1 MSLDPGTSLGS
12 YEVLGPL
19 GAGGMGEVYRAYDR
33 KLGREVAIKIL
44 PEAFSQDAARLSRF
58 DREAR
63 MLAAVNH
70 PNLAAIYGLE
80 EAGPI
85 RYIVME
91 LVPGETLSQTLARG
105 PMAMRDAI
113 GAARQIA
120 EGLEAAHE
128 KGIVHRD
135 LKPANVKI
143 TPEGRVKV
151 LDLGLAKAMD
161 PKADDSRDSSESPTL
176 RLDETRPG
184 VIVGTVEFM
193 SPEQA
198 RGRFVDKR
206 TDVWSF
212 GCVLFEMLSG
222 RRAFTGES
230 PADVLVNVATR
241 EPEWS
246 ALPAGTP
253 TRVREL
259 LERCLQKDPN
269 RRLRDIGDARI
280 ALEDAWFASDER
292 SRSGGAAPLPSPRER
307 RLVLAIV
314 AGLAVA
320 AGLWLTYRPRPAEI
334 APASGSEAP
343 HLLAVLPF
351 RDLSGRPDGQRIGE
365 GLVETVSARLSNL
378 SGVQVVTPSVVV
390 EAADRLRDPFRVARD
405 LGADYVLVG
414 ATQRE
419 GDLLRFTWA
428 VWQTR
433 ERRQVGGGEVTGTA
447 SNTFAIQDQLT
458 DRVAREL
465 HATPA
470 GRRTPLPTGLVTTG
484 QQERY
489 LQALGHLQRYDKK
502 ESVEAALAILNPLA
516 SEVPGSALV
525 QAALA
530 RASLHEYTITR
541 DKDAANRAIAAAD
554 RATRL
559 DPGVPEVHVARGLV
573 LSRTGKGAEAVS
585 EFQIALSQ
593 APDSLDGL
601 LGLAEAYQSV
611 GRNDEAAASY
621 KRAVALQPNSWVPYN
636 HFGVFDYTVGRYAQA
651 AEMFREVVARTPDN
665 VRAWNNLGAAY
676 EQADRFDD
684 ALQAFQKSSEISP
697 NDGAFSNLGTLQFFL
712 GRYADSARSFE
723 KATKLTPGK
732 ALYWANLGDAY
743 RWAPGERPKA
753 AAAYAKAI
761 ALSRGE
767 LEVDPRNPRALC
779 TLGLALAKTGKPAEG
794 LVSIRKA
801 LEVEPGNPDSLYD
814 AAVVSTLLGKPDDA
828 VGWIAQA
835 VEAGLGV
842 GTVEREPEFAALRK
856 TPAYKNR
863 IAAKKNAA

>member
-1 MSLDPGTSLGS
+1 
-12 YEVLGPL
+12 
-19 GAGGMGEVYRAYDR
+19 MGEVYRAYDR

-44 PEAFSQDAARLSRF
+44 PEAFAQDAAKLTRF

-91 LVPGETLSQTLARG
+91 LVPGQTLSQILARG
-105 PMAMRDAI
+105 PMPLRDAL

-135 LKPANVKI
+135 LKPANIKI

-161 PKADDSRDSSESPTL
+161 AKAEDSRDSSESPTL

-198 RGRFVDKR
+198 RGRTVDKR

-212 GCVLFEMLSG
+212 GCVLFEMLTG

-230 PADVLVNVATR
+230 PPDVLINVATK

-246 ALPAGTP
+246 ALPAATP
-253 TRVREL
+253 ARVREL

-280 ALEDAWFASDER
+280 ALEDAYVASGD
-292 SRSGGAAPLPSPRER
+292 RSGGTAPLPSPRER
-307 RLVLAIV
+307 RLVLAII
-314 AGLAVA
+314 AGLGVA
-320 AGLWLTYRPRPAEI
+320 AGLWLAYRPRAA
-334 APASGSEAP
+334 APVSPGAP
-343 HLLAVLPF
+343 RLLAVLPF

-390 EAADRLRDPFRVARD
+390 EAADRQRDPFRVARD
-405 LGADYVLVG
+405 LGADYMLLG
-414 ATQRE
+414 ATQQE
-419 GDLLRFTWA
+419 GDRLRFTWA

-447 SNTFAIQDQLT
+447 SNIFAIQDQLT
-458 DRVAREL
+458 DRVARDL

-470 GRRTPLPTGLVTTG
+470 GRRTPLPTGLVTTS

-489 LQALGHLQRYDKK
+489 LEALGYLQRYDQKA
-502 ESVEAALAILNPLA
+502 SVEAALAILTPLA

-525 QAALA
+525 QSALS
-530 RASLHEYTITR
+530 RACLHEYTLTR
-541 DKDAANRAIAAAD
+541 DKDWANRAIEAAE

-559 DPGVPEVHVARGLV
+559 DPGIPEVHVARGLV

-593 APDSLDGL
+593 APDSLEGL
-601 LGLAEAYQSV
+601 LGLAKAYQSV
-611 GRNDEAAASY
+611 GRNDEAAAAY
-621 KRAVALQPNSWVPYN
+621 RRAITLQPGSWVPYN
-636 HFGVFDYTVGRYAQA
+636 QLGAFDYSVGRYAQA
-651 AEMFREVVARTPDN
+651 ADMFREVVARTPDN

-684 ALQAFQKSSEISP
+684 ALQAFQKSAAISP
-697 NDGAFSNLGTLQFFL
+697 NGGAYSNLGTLQFFL

-723 KATKLTPGK
+723 KATTLTPGNS
-732 ALYWANLGDAY
+732 LYWANLGDAY

-753 AAAYAKAI
+753 AAAYQKAI
-761 ALSRGE
+761 VLARGE
-767 LEVDPRNPRALC
+767 LEVDPRDPGAHV
-779 TLGLALAKTGKPAEG
+779 TLGLSLAKTGKAAEG
-794 LVSIRKA
+794 LGEIRKA
-801 LEVEPGNPDSLYD
+801 LEIEPGNPDTFFS
-814 AAVVSTLLGKPDDA
+814 AAVASTLLRKPDDA
-828 VGWIAQA
+828 IGWLRQA
-835 VEAGLGV
+835 VEAGIGV
-842 GTVEREPEFAALRK
+842 RQIEAEPEFQALRAQESYKKVFEKSKK
-856 TPAYKNR
+856 TA
-863 IAAKKNAA
+863 